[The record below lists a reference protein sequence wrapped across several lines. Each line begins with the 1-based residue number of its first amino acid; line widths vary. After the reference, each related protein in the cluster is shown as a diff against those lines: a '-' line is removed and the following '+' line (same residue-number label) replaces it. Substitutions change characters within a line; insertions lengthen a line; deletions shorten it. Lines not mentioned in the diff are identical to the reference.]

1 MRAWLARLL
10 ADPGGVPDDG
20 RVAALLMV
28 LGYLFLSGWNVIM
41 LHHRFDMAQFGIGAG
56 TLSGGVGAWLGLR
69 KGN

>member
-1 MRAWLARLL
+1 MSWLAKLL
-10 ADPGGVPDDG
+10 ADPAGVPDDG

-28 LGYLFLSGWNVIM
+28 LGYLFLAGWNVIV